1 MNKEIFTATTIDPS
15 IFQIQDV
22 EGDNACLYR
31 AIANYLYFG
40 SPATSN
46 RSILKMKDW
55 GNVKNIE
62 RVTADY
68 GRYSGKQDLLARFLQ
83 NEILEFISKNH
94 EMKVPFLG
102 DARLMEAVPLVHEIS
117 WEEYLMYYTTF
128 AGDIDF
134 EQLESEGY
142 YVDRWGS
149 TLEQWVIT
157 EMLKVPIIIF
167 NTQKWSD
174 RYEKIVN
181 GKVVKN
187 KAQKDVRLKP
197 TVVLGKKY
205 LGKKMPIYLIWREY
219 HGEGHYMVCYP
230 KDISKTY
237 NIVKNMI

>member
-1 MNKEIFTATTIDPS
+1 MDKQLFNATTIDPS
-15 IFQIQDV
+15 IFQIEDV

-40 SPATSN
+40 SPNTSN

-55 GNVKNIE
+55 GKVKDIE
-62 RVTADY
+62 KVSKDF

-83 NEILEFISKNH
+83 SEILDYISKNH
-94 EMKVPFLG
+94 EKQVPFLG
-102 DARLMEAVPLVHEIS
+102 NAKLRDAIPLVHELS
-117 WEEYLMYYTTF
+117 WEEYLMYYSTF

-134 EQLESEGY
+134 DQLEQEGY
-142 YVDRWGS
+142 YIDRWGS

-167 NTQKWSD
+167 NTQKWST
-174 RYEKIVN
+174 RYNKIVN
-181 GKVVKN
+181 GKVVNN

-197 TVVLGKKY
+197 SVILGQKY

-230 KDISKTY
+230 KNVDKTY

>member
-1 MNKEIFTATTIDPS
+1 MNKDLFELTTIDPS

-40 SPATSN
+40 SPNTSN
-46 RSILKMKDW
+46 RSILKMKNW
-55 GNVKNIE
+55 GNVKDIDKVNAE
-62 RVTADY
+62 F

-83 NEILEFISKNH
+83 SEILDYISKNH
-94 EMKVPFLG
+94 GKKVTYLG
-102 DARLMEAVPLVHEIS
+102 DITLKDAIPLVHELS
-117 WEEYLMYYTTF
+117 WEEYLMYYSTF

-134 EQLESEGY
+134 EQLENEGY

-167 NTQKWSD
+167 NTQKWNT
-174 RYEKIVN
+174 RYNKISN
-181 GKVVKN
+181 GKVVNN
-187 KAQKDVRLKP
+187 KPQKDVRLKP
-197 TVVLGKKY
+197 TVILGREY
-205 LGKKMPIYLIWREY
+205 LETKMPIYLIWREY

-230 KDISKTY
+230 KDIDNTY
-237 NIVKNMI
+237 QIIKNMI